1 MRCLPCGAEMDLMHV
16 VQDKTISVPG
26 YEHRTFKCSACGDI
40 ERRLVFAKDSKKSY
54 AEPMLVYTAPH
65 ISAAPTGHKERIS
78 GSGILRRIFGI
89 LRVLCQS
96 SRSSEPVLVRPATP
110 TSLRPAEPAPAPTIT
125 PLVPSEA
132 SNDLDGLDTLLKRDA
147 GLTHRPQPTEIPV
160 DARAG
165 TSAEIASSASLYSL
179 PTSVLSGSEKELDE
193 CDALLRRTI
202 EMVRAPMRSSQVTT
216 SITKSSSGAPPKLV
230 SPVPAERRPASRVFV
245 QILHDPQK
253 GKYVAKDTSSGL
265 RILRHEDTTRL
276 RSMCDRMGWQVIED
290 RIESP

>member
-1 MRCLPCGAEMDLMHV
+1 MDNLPCIPLTPSSRHPMSSGGWKRVGAMRCLPCGAEMDLMHV
-16 VQDKTISVPG
+16 VQDKTISVRG

-65 ISAAPTGHKERIS
+65 ISAAPTGHKERIT

-132 SNDLDGLDTLLKRDA
+132 SNDLDGLDKPGRIRRDGGRRRRRSCRR
-147 GLTHRPQPTEIPV
+147 GLGMLVYGDHGRRRGRHRFRGHRRGFRRSR
-160 DARAG
+160 AR
-165 TSAEIASSASLYSL
+165 
-179 PTSVLSGSEKELDE
+179 D
-193 CDALLRRTI
+193 
-202 EMVRAPMRSSQVTT
+202 
-216 SITKSSSGAPPKLV
+216 
-230 SPVPAERRPASRVFV
+230 
-245 QILHDPQK
+245 H
-253 GKYVAKDTSSGL
+253 
-265 RILRHEDTTRL
+265 
-276 RSMCDRMGWQVIED
+276 
-290 RIESP
+290 